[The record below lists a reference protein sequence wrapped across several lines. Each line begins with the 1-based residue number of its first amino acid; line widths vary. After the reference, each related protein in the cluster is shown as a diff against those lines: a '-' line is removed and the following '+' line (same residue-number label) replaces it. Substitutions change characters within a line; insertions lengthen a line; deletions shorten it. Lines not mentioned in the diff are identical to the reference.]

1 MLDYIF
7 LCIKNQQIF
16 KSGIDSK
23 VCLMKIYKL
32 QVTILAFGKILY
44 GLACLYILNIK
55 KFVLFFS
62 SDIRKICPPNRSNFR
77 TWIDHKLYGL
87 QKSSHSKRTKSCPKS
102 LHTHYELM
110 NSYSNSLEAPL
121 VFSCLKR
128 ISTWKRGGW
137 HIYLWSEDWIREPKL
152 FIL

>member
-55 KFVLFFS
+55 KFVLFFRLIYEKFAHQTGQIFVHELTTNYM
-62 SDIRKICPPNRSNFR
+62 DFR
-77 TWIDHKLYGL
+77 NHHTVNE
-87 QKSSHSKRTKSCPKS
+87 QKVVQNHCILT
-102 LHTHYELM
+102 M
-110 NSYSNSLEAPL
+110 N
-121 VFSCLKR
+121 
-128 ISTWKRGGW
+128 
-137 HIYLWSEDWIREPKL
+137 
-152 FIL
+152 